1 MKLGLLGGTFNPI
14 HLAHLRIAEEAREAA
29 GLDQVLFIPAADPP
43 HKLLAGDV
51 SFELR
56 SAMVQLAIAGNPAFG
71 FSDIE
76 GRRQGKSYTVDTLK
90 ALRTERP
97 DDELYF
103 IIGSDSFL
111 QLGLWHRYAAIFPLA
126 SLMVMERPEKK
137 ITEPLQQLPETVRER
152 FVQLDGNQLR
162 HSSGTSIHFVIGT
175 RLDISSS
182 RLREMVFKK
191 QSIRYL
197 VSPDIENFITQKG
210 LYKDE

>member
-29 GLDQVLFIPAADPP
+29 GLDQVLFIPASDPP
-43 HKLLAGDV
+43 HKALAGDV

-56 SAMVQLAIAGNPAFG
+56 AAMVQLAIAANPAFG

-76 GRRQGKSYTVDTLK
+76 LHRAGKSYTVDTLT

-97 DDELYF
+97 GDELYF

-111 QLGLWHRYAAIFPLA
+111 ELGLWHRYEAIFPLA
-126 SLMVMERPEKK
+126 SLIVVERPEKE
-137 ITEPLQQLPETVRER
+137 ITGPLQQLPEAVRDQFKQEA
-152 FVQLDGNQLR
+152 GNLLR
-162 HSSGTSIHFVIGT
+162 HSSGTSIRFVTGT
-175 RLDISSS
+175 GLDISSS
-182 RLREMVFKK
+182 HLREQVAEQ

-197 VSPDIENFITQKG
+197 VPPEIELFITQKG
-210 LYKDE
+210 LYQS

>member
-43 HKLLAGDV
+43 HKPLAGDV

-56 SAMVQLAIAGNPAFG
+56 AAMVQWAIAANPAFG

-76 GRRQGKSYTVDTLK
+76 ARRGGKSYTVDTLT
-90 ALRTERP
+90 ALRTARP
-97 DDELYF
+97 GDELHF

-111 QLGLWHRYAAIFPLA
+111 ELGLWHRYAAIFPLA
-126 SLMVMERPEKK
+126 SLIVLERPEKA
-137 ITEPLQQLPETVRER
+137 ITGPLEQLPELVRDQ
-152 FVQLDGNQLR
+152 FVQESGNLLR
-162 HSSGTSIHFVIGT
+162 HSSGTSIRFVIGT

-182 RLREMVFKK
+182 QLRERIARQ

-197 VSPDIENFITQKG
+197 VPPEIETFITQKG
-210 LYKDE
+210 LYQP

>member
-43 HKLLAGDV
+43 HKPLAGDV

-56 SAMVQLAIAGNPAFG
+56 AAMVQLAIAANPAFG
-71 FSDIE
+71 VSDIE
-76 GRRQGKSYTVDTLK
+76 ARRGGKSYTVDTLA
-90 ALRTERP
+90 ALRIEQP
-97 DDELYF
+97 DDQLYF

-111 QLGLWHRYAAIFPLA
+111 ELGLWHRYEAIFPLA
-126 SLMVMERPEKK
+126 SLIVVERPEKE
-137 ITEPLQQLPETVRER
+137 ITGPLQQLPEAVRKQ
-152 FVQLDGNQLR
+152 FVHESSNLLR
-162 HSSGTSIHFVIGT
+162 HSSGTSIRFVVGT

-182 RLREMVFKK
+182 QLRERVARQ

-197 VSPDIENFITQKG
+197 VPPEIASFITQKG
-210 LYKDE
+210 LYQP

>member
-14 HLAHLRIAEEAREAA
+14 HLAHLRIAEEARGAA

-43 HKLLAGDV
+43 HKPLAGDV

-56 SAMVQLAIAGNPAFG
+56 AAMVQRAIAANPAFR

-76 GRRQGKSYTVDTLK
+76 AHRAGKSYTVDTLT
-90 ALRTERP
+90 ALRTARP
-97 DDELYF
+97 GDELHF

-111 QLGLWHRYAAIFPLA
+111 ELGLWHRYADIFPLA
-126 SLMVMERPEKK
+126 SLIVLERPEKA
-137 ITEPLQQLPETVRER
+137 ITEPLQQLPELVRDQ
-152 FVQLDGNQLR
+152 FVQEAGNLVR
-162 HSSGTSIHFVIGT
+162 HSSGTSIRFVIGT

-182 RLREMVFKK
+182 QLRERVARQ

-197 VSPDIENFITQKG
+197 VPPEIESFITQKG
-210 LYKDE
+210 LYQP

>member
-14 HLAHLRIAEEAREAA
+14 HLAHLRIAEEGREAA

-43 HKLLAGDV
+43 HKPLAGDV

-56 SAMVQLAIAGNPAFG
+56 AAMVQQAIADNPAFG

-76 GRRQGKSYTVDTLK
+76 ARRGGKSYTVDTLT
-90 ALRTERP
+90 ALRIEQP

-111 QLGLWHRYAAIFPLA
+111 ELGLWYRYDAIFPLA
-126 SLMVMERPEKK
+126 SLIVLERPEKE
-137 ITEPLQQLPETVRER
+137 ITEPLQQLPETVRDQ
-152 FVQLDGNQLR
+152 FVQESGNLLR
-162 HSSGTSIHFVIGT
+162 HSSGTSIRFVIGT

-182 RLREMVFKK
+182 QLRERIVRH

-197 VSPDIENFITQKG
+197 VPPEIELFITQKG
-210 LYKDE
+210 LYQP

>member
-43 HKLLAGDV
+43 HKPLAGDV

-56 SAMVQLAIAGNPAFG
+56 VAMVQWAIAANPAFG

-76 GRRQGKSYTVDTLK
+76 ARRGGKSYTVDTLT
-90 ALRTERP
+90 ALRTARP
-97 DDELYF
+97 GDELHF

-111 QLGLWHRYAAIFPLA
+111 ELGLWHRYAAIFPLA
-126 SLMVMERPEKK
+126 SLIVLERPEKA
-137 ITEPLQQLPETVRER
+137 ITGPLEQLPELVRDQ
-152 FVQLDGNQLR
+152 FVQESGNLLR
-162 HSSGTSIHFVIGT
+162 HSSGTSIRFVIGT

-182 RLREMVFKK
+182 QLRERIARQ

-197 VSPDIENFITQKG
+197 VPPEIETFITQKG
-210 LYKDE
+210 LYQP